1 MFLLADIG
9 GTNTRL
15 ALADE
20 SSVRSETGA
29 VFSNDSFASF
39 DRVLDTYL
47 RDQNAPMLSAAC
59 FAIAGPVI
67 GETARLTN
75 RDWTFDTAALGRH
88 LKAPA
93 TLVNDLEALAMALP
107 FLSETE
113 KDVLV
118 SASQPGN
125 GQYLAVGV
133 GTGMNLCALRKGPMG
148 TTALRAEYGHAP
160 LPFTLCDQLSE
171 WDLPIP
177 ESVEN
182 LFSGRGLRAFR
193 DAGGSDPQYAGLL
206 GLLCAAL
213 AAQYLPRNGIF
224 LAGGVARAI
233 LSENPTPF
241 AIPYSVACPNEAGI
255 PPVSLV
261 TSDIAALNGCLA
273 ALNS

>member
-1 MFLLADIG
+1 MYLVADIG

-15 ALADE
+15 ALADGN
-20 SSVRSETGA
+20 SLRSGTSA

-39 DRVLDTYL
+39 DMVLDSYL
-47 RDQNAPMLSAAC
+47 QDQGTHSLRAAC
-59 FAIAGPVI
+59 LAIAGPVF
-67 GETARLTN
+67 GDTARLTN
-75 RDWTFDTAALGRH
+75 CDWAFDTAALGRH
-88 LKAPA
+88 LQAPV
-93 TLVNDLEALAMALP
+93 TLVNDLEALALALP
-107 FLSETE
+107 SLPE
-113 KDVLV
+113 KEQDVLV
-118 SASQPGN
+118 SASQQRN

-133 GTGMNLCALRKGPMG
+133 GTGMNLCALRKGPTG

-171 WDLPIP
+171 WDLPTP
-177 ESVEN
+177 DSVED

-193 DAGGSDPQYAGLL
+193 DAGGTDPQYAGLL

-233 LSENPTPF
+233 LSENPTTF
-241 AIPYSVACPNEAGI
+241 AIPYSAACPNEAGI

-273 ALNS
+273 TLKP